1 MKTQAAN
8 AGHSV
13 LDTGG
18 GQRRVTAR
26 QAGRVVVLTLAL
38 TALGMASL
46 DSPGAVNVF
55 RGVVSTLAF
64 VTVAG
69 FVALDVAGAL
79 PASLTTR
86 PFVWALIVPVSLG
99 INVITGTVLAAFGPG
114 MSSAWFWGV
123 TVVMA
128 GLAESAHLMG
138 RRLA

>member
-8 AGHSV
+8 PGHSV

-18 GQRRVTAR
+18 GQNHVSAR
-26 QAGRVVVLTLAL
+26 QVGRVAVIALAL
-38 TALGMASL
+38 AALAMASL
-46 DSPGAVNVF
+46 DATGAVNVL

-86 PFVWALIVPVSLG
+86 PFVWVLIVPVSLG

-114 MSSAWFWGV
+114 ISSPWFWGV
-123 TVVMA
+123 TAVMA
-128 GLAESAHLMG
+128 GLAESAHLLS

>member
-13 LDTGG
+13 LDTGEH
-18 GQRRVTAR
+18 RRITAR
-26 QAGRVVVLTLAL
+26 QAGRVAVITLAVA
-38 TALGMASL
+38 ALGMASL
-46 DSPGAVNVF
+46 DATGAVNVL

-79 PASLTTR
+79 PASLATR

-114 MSSAWFWGV
+114 ISSPWFWGV
-123 TVVMA
+123 TAVMA